1 MFQYN
6 VCFEIKIFVE
16 YFLAGLLAES
26 RNPPL
31 LFTILVVCTVLF
43 ISSSHMR
50 ISIFA
55 PSRQLEKIMRHFCL
69 IGAKTGF
76 RSNGTFARMG
86 LHPFFLA
93 GAIERKSKYACANSI

>member
-6 VCFEIKIFVE
+6 VRFEIKIFVE

-31 LFTILVVCTVLF
+31 LFTILVVCKDLF
-43 ISSSHMR
+43 ILSSHMR

-55 PSRQLEKIMRHFCL
+55 PSRQLEKIMRHFRL
-69 IGAKTGF
+69 IGAKPGF

-86 LHPFFLA
+86 LHQRDDSNRL
-93 GAIERKSKYACANSI
+93 SIIIKLF